1 MARVS
6 VRNSSIMFRVWII
19 KYDYDI
25 KYYEDSTG
33 SRPTTTSRD
42 IVLLS
47 LLLLIKLYA
56 KGRKVREIRHYVM
69 CSCLDVI
76 NV

>member
-1 MARVS
+1 MARLS

-33 SRPTTTSRD
+33 STTTSRD

-47 LLLLIKLYA
+47 LLLLIKLYV
-56 KGRKVREIRHYVM
+56 KGRKMREIRHYVM